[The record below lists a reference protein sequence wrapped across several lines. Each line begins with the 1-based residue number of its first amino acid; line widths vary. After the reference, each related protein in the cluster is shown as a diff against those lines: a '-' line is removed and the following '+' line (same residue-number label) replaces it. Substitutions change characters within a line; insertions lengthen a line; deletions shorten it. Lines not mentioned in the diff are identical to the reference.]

1 MFLSPAS
8 DILCDIVHTAVVLI
22 LNITALLRIDD
33 ALFFSHFAE
42 MKIRANLKLA
52 VLLLLLLLLLL
63 FPLLQSEN
71 VIFLE
76 EQITLLKK

>member
-22 LNITALLRIDD
+22 LNNTALLRIDD
-33 ALFFSHFAE
+33 ALFFSNFAE
-42 MKIRANLKLA
+42 IKIRANLKLA
-52 VLLLLLLLLLL
+52 VLLLLLLLL